1 MKNKIFFVI
10 SFVVFAGFTFLTSKT
25 KESDKPIDA
34 VLIGILG
41 ASTTTLIF
49 KAISKAMEEEEYIDN
64 NPTQY
69 FDKSSKEVRAAH
81 KFLSKSGNNF
91 IVPQEVSDESGIFED
106 ITETG
111 FYAERDSKI
120 KPEETKNN
128 SSKLLK

>member
-1 MKNKIFFVI
+1 MKNKIFFAI

-49 KAISKAMEEEEYIDN
+49 HAVSKAIEEEEYIDN

-81 KFLSKSGNNF
+81 KFLSKSGNNY
-91 IVPQEVSDESGIFED
+91 IVPQDNSDESSIFED
-106 ITETG
+106 VTETG
-111 FYAERDSKI
+111 FYSERESKT
-120 KPEETKNN
+120 KTEETKSN

>member
-1 MKNKIFFVI
+1 MKNKIFFAI

-49 KAISKAMEEEEYIDN
+49 HAVSKAIEEEEYIDN

-81 KFLSKSGNNF
+81 KFLSKSGNNY
-91 IVPQEVSDESGIFED
+91 IVPQDTGDESSIFED
-106 ITETG
+106 VTETG
-111 FYAERDSKI
+111 FYSERDSKT
-120 KPEETKNN
+120 KTEETKSN

>member
-1 MKNKIFFVI
+1 MKNKIFFAI

-49 KAISKAMEEEEYIDN
+49 HAVSKAIEEEEYIDN

-81 KFLSKSGNNF
+81 KFLSKSGNNY
-91 IVPQEVSDESGIFED
+91 IVPQDIGDESSIFEEV
-106 ITETG
+106 TETG
-111 FYAERDSKI
+111 FYSERDSKT
-120 KPEETKNN
+120 KTEETKSN